1 MTSPASGADSAP
13 GPPGYAPI
21 PRSAPGPQS
30 VTGRAASPDATAG
43 GGNPRLGLALLVIAT
58 AQLMVVLD
66 GTIVNVALPHI
77 QRALGFS
84 GTGLEWVVNAYA
96 ITFGGLLL
104 LGGRAGDI
112 LGRRRVFVFGLLLFS
127 AASLLGGFAT
137 SQWWLLTARAV
148 QGVGGAVIAPT
159 ALALISTNFPQGAE
173 RNRAFSVYAAMAGA
187 GAAAGLVLGG
197 LLTTYA
203 SWRWVFFVNVPIGI
217 LIAASAPRVLTESP
231 RLPGRIDWAG
241 AVTGCGGV
249 ALLVYGLSKAATGAD
264 GVSHW
269 GDAQVVASLTAAV
282 VLLVSFVLIEMR
294 SSHPLLPM
302 RVLAD
307 RNRAGALLIMLCIAT
322 GLFGVF
328 FFLTLFIQTVLG
340 YSPIRAGIAF
350 LPFAVGV
357 VIGSALASP
366 LVARIGPRPLI
377 SAGAAM
383 VAGGMFWYS
392 RLTEHAGYASH
403 LLGPTLVSSFGLGLV
418 FVPLALV
425 ALHKVAEQDS
435 GVASSLLNTAQQVG
449 GAIGLALLGTVAWT
463 AVANS
468 VRTQVAAAAAGGP
481 GQSGA
486 AKAGQPL
493 PKPGSPPPA
502 SIYDHALTVGFSR
515 AFAVAAGIA
524 LLALLIAIAT
534 IRVRRQELAGA
545 APEPQ
550 QAAPQPAAPQPAA
563 PQPGIVQR
571 HEDRAVLAA
580 AVRPC
585 RLCLPAHHH
594 HPGGERRDDSGA
606 CERPGPTGVTVTSV
620 WARSRA
626 ERARSR
632 PGARAW
638 PELPGVS
645 LAWPRLP
652 AAAEVPPP
660 RR

>member
-21 PRSAPGPQS
+21 PRSAPGTQS
-30 VTGRAASPDATAG
+30 VTGRAASLGAMAG
-43 GGNPRLGLALLVIAT
+43 GGNRRLGLALLVIAT

-112 LGRRRVFVFGLLLFS
+112 LGRRRVFVSGLLLFS

-463 AVANS
+463 AVADS
-468 VRTQVAAAAAGGP
+468 VRTQVAAAA
-481 GQSGA
+481 
-486 AKAGQPL
+486 KAGRPL
-493 PKPGSPPPA
+493 PKPGTPPPA

-585 RLCLPAHHH
+585 RLC
-594 HPGGERRDDSGA
+594 
-606 CERPGPTGVTVTSV
+606 
-620 WARSRA
+620 
-626 ERARSR
+626 
-632 PGARAW
+632 
-638 PELPGVS
+638 
-645 LAWPRLP
+645 
-652 AAAEVPPP
+652 
-660 RR
+660 

>member
-1 MTSPASGADSAP
+1 VTSPASGADSAP
-13 GPPGYAPI
+13 GPPGYALSPQ
-21 PRSAPGPQS
+21 SAEGPQS
-30 VTGRAASPDATAG
+30 VTGRAASPGVAAG
-43 GGNPRLGLALLVIAT
+43 GGRLGLALLVIAT

-77 QRALGFS
+77 QQALGFS

-104 LGGRAGDI
+104 LGGRTGDI

-187 GAAAGLVLGG
+187 DAAAGLVLGG

-269 GDAQVVASLTAAV
+269 GDAQVVASLTTAV

-468 VRTQVAAAAAGGP
+468 VRTQVAAAA
-481 GQSGA
+481 
-486 AKAGQPL
+486 KAGQPL
-493 PKPGSPPPA
+493 PKPGTPPPA

-545 APEPQ
+545 VPEPQ
-550 QAAPQPAAPQPAA
+550 RAAPQPAAPQRAAPQPAA
-563 PQPGIVQR
+563 PQPGTVQR

-585 RLCLPAHHH
+585 RLC
-594 HPGGERRDDSGA
+594 
-606 CERPGPTGVTVTSV
+606 
-620 WARSRA
+620 
-626 ERARSR
+626 
-632 PGARAW
+632 
-638 PELPGVS
+638 
-645 LAWPRLP
+645 
-652 AAAEVPPP
+652 
-660 RR
+660 

>member
-1 MTSPASGADSAP
+1 
-13 GPPGYAPI
+13 
-21 PRSAPGPQS
+21 
-30 VTGRAASPDATAG
+30 VTGRAASPGATAG
-43 GGNPRLGLALLVIAT
+43 GGNRRLGLALLVIAT

-77 QRALGFS
+77 QQALGFS

-112 LGRRRVFVFGLLLFS
+112 LGRRRVFVSGLLLFS

-137 SQWWLLTARAV
+137 SQAWLLTARAV
-148 QGVGGAVIAPT
+148 QGAGGAVIAPT
-159 ALALISTNFPQGAE
+159 ALALISTNFPQGQE

-217 LIAASAPRVLTESP
+217 LIAVSAPRVLTESP

-392 RLTEHAGYASH
+392 RLTEHAGYVSH

-468 VRTQVAAAAAGGP
+468 VRTQVAAAA
-481 GQSGA
+481 
-486 AKAGQPL
+486 KAGQPL

-515 AFAVAAGIA
+515 AFLVAAGIA

-550 QAAPQPAAPQPAA
+550 QAAPQPAASQHAAVQPAA

-585 RLCLPAHHH
+585 RLC
-594 HPGGERRDDSGA
+594 
-606 CERPGPTGVTVTSV
+606 
-620 WARSRA
+620 
-626 ERARSR
+626 
-632 PGARAW
+632 
-638 PELPGVS
+638 
-645 LAWPRLP
+645 
-652 AAAEVPPP
+652 
-660 RR
+660 

>member
-1 MTSPASGADSAP
+1 MTSPASSADSAP

-21 PRSAPGPQS
+21 SQSAPGPQS
-30 VTGRAASPDATAG
+30 VTGRTSSPGVTAG
-43 GGNPRLGLALLVIAT
+43 GGSRRLGLALLVIAT

-84 GTGLEWVVNAYA
+84 GTGLEWVINAYA

-112 LGRRRVFVFGLLLFS
+112 LGRRRVLVFGLLLFS
-127 AASLLGGFAT
+127 GASLVGGFAT
-137 SQWWLLTARAV
+137 TQWWLLTARAV

-197 LLTTYA
+197 VLTTYA

-217 LIAASAPRVLTESP
+217 LVAAAAPRVLTESP
-231 RLPGRIDWAG
+231 RRPGRIDWAG

-269 GDAQVVASLTAAV
+269 GDAQVVTSLTASV

-307 RNRAGALLIMLCIAT
+307 RNRAGALLVMLCVAT

-357 VIGSALASP
+357 VIASTLASP

-377 SAGAAM
+377 VAGSAM

-425 ALHKVAEQDS
+425 ILHNVAEQDS

-449 GAIGLALLGTVAWT
+449 GAVGLALLGTVAWT

-468 VRTQVAAAAAGGP
+468 VRTQVAHAAA
-481 GQSGA
+481 
-486 AKAGQPL
+486 AGQPL
-493 PKPGSPPPA
+493 PKPGTPPA
-502 SIYDHALTVGFSR
+502 SIYNHALTVGFSR
-515 AFAVAAGIA
+515 GFVVAAGIA
-524 LLALLIAIAT
+524 LLALLIAIVT
-534 IRVRRQELAGA
+534 IRISRQELAGA

-550 QAAPQPAAPQPAA
+550 QAAPQPAALQPAASQPAA
-563 PQPGIVQR
+563 PQPGTVQQP
-571 HEDRAVLAA
+571 EDQAILAA
-580 AVRPC
+580 AARPC
-585 RLCLPAHHH
+585 RLC
-594 HPGGERRDDSGA
+594 
-606 CERPGPTGVTVTSV
+606 
-620 WARSRA
+620 
-626 ERARSR
+626 
-632 PGARAW
+632 
-638 PELPGVS
+638 
-645 LAWPRLP
+645 
-652 AAAEVPPP
+652 
-660 RR
+660 

>member
-1 MTSPASGADSAP
+1 VTSPASGADSAP
-13 GPPGYAPI
+13 GPPGYALGPQ
-21 PRSAPGPQS
+21 SAEGSQS
-30 VTGRAASPDATAG
+30 VTGRAASPGGAAG
-43 GGNPRLGLALLVIAT
+43 GGRLGLALLVIAT

-77 QRALGFS
+77 QEALGFS

-112 LGRRRVFVFGLLLFS
+112 LGRRRVFVSGLLLFS

-392 RLTEHAGYASH
+392 RLTEHAGYVSH

-468 VRTQVAAAAAGGP
+468 VRTQVAAAA
-481 GQSGA
+481 
-486 AKAGQPL
+486 KAGQPL

-515 AFAVAAGIA
+515 AFLVAAGIA

-550 QAAPQPAAPQPAA
+550 QAAPQPAASQHAAVQPAA

-585 RLCLPAHHH
+585 RLC
-594 HPGGERRDDSGA
+594 
-606 CERPGPTGVTVTSV
+606 
-620 WARSRA
+620 
-626 ERARSR
+626 
-632 PGARAW
+632 
-638 PELPGVS
+638 
-645 LAWPRLP
+645 
-652 AAAEVPPP
+652 
-660 RR
+660 

>member
-1 MTSPASGADSAP
+1 VTSPASGADSAP

-21 PRSAPGPQS
+21 PRPTPGPQS
-30 VTGRAASPDATAG
+30 VTGRAASPGATAG
-43 GGNPRLGLALLVIAT
+43 GGNRRLGLALLVIAT

-77 QRALGFS
+77 QQALGFS

-112 LGRRRVFVFGLLLFS
+112 LGRRRVFVVGLLLFS

-197 LLTTYA
+197 LLTSYA

-392 RLTEHAGYASH
+392 RLTEHAGYVSH

-468 VRTQVAAAAAGGP
+468 VRTQVAAAA
-481 GQSGA
+481 
-486 AKAGQPL
+486 KAGQPL

-502 SIYDHALTVGFSR
+502 SIYDHALAVGFSR

-550 QAAPQPAAPQPAA
+550 QAAPQPAAPQHAAGQPAA

-585 RLCLPAHHH
+585 RLC
-594 HPGGERRDDSGA
+594 
-606 CERPGPTGVTVTSV
+606 
-620 WARSRA
+620 
-626 ERARSR
+626 
-632 PGARAW
+632 
-638 PELPGVS
+638 
-645 LAWPRLP
+645 
-652 AAAEVPPP
+652 
-660 RR
+660 

>member
-1 MTSPASGADSAP
+1 VTSPASGADSAP
-13 GPPGYAPI
+13 ALPDYTSI
-21 PRSAPGPQS
+21 PRSALGPQS
-30 VTGRAASPDATAG
+30 VTGRAASPAATAG
-43 GGNPRLGLALLVIAT
+43 DRRLGLALVLIAT

-112 LGRRRVFVFGLLLFS
+112 LGRRRVFIFGLLLFS
-127 AASLLGGFAT
+127 AASLLGGLAT

-148 QGVGGAVIAPT
+148 QGAGGAVIAPT

-197 LLTTYA
+197 VLTSYA

-217 LIAASAPRVLTESP
+217 LMAAAAPRVLTESP
-231 RLPGRIDWAG
+231 RRPGRIDWAG

-269 GDAQVVASLTAAV
+269 GDAQVIASLTASV
-282 VLLVSFVLIEMR
+282 VLLASFVLIELR

-302 RVLAD
+302 RILRD
-307 RNRAGALLIMLCIAT
+307 RNRTGSYLIMLCIAT
-322 GLFGVF
+322 GLFGLF

-357 VIGSALASP
+357 VAASTLASP

-377 SAGAAM
+377 LAGAAM
-383 VAGGMFWYS
+383 VAGGTFWFS
-392 RLTEHAGYASH
+392 RLTEHAGYAGP
-403 LLGPTLVSSFGLGLV
+403 LLGPMLVSSFGLGLV

-425 ALHKVAEQDS
+425 SLHNVAEQDT

-449 GAIGLALLGTVAWT
+449 GAVGLALLGTVAWT

-468 VRTQVAAAAAGGP
+468 VRTQVAAAAN
-481 GQSGA
+481 
-486 AKAGQPL
+486 AGQPL
-493 PKPGSPPPA
+493 PKPGTPPPA
-502 SIYDHALTVGFSR
+502 SIYNHALTVGFSR
-515 AFAVAAGIA
+515 GFVVAAGIA
-524 LLALLIAIAT
+524 LLALLIGIVT
-534 IRVRRQELAGA
+534 IRISRQELAGA
-545 APEPQ
+545 VPEPQ
-550 QAAPQPAAPQPAA
+550 QAAPQPAAPQPVT
-563 PQPGIVQR
+563 VQQL
-571 HEDRAVLAA
+571 EDRAALAA
-580 AVRPC
+580 AARPC
-585 RLCLPAHHH
+585 RLC
-594 HPGGERRDDSGA
+594 
-606 CERPGPTGVTVTSV
+606 
-620 WARSRA
+620 
-626 ERARSR
+626 
-632 PGARAW
+632 
-638 PELPGVS
+638 
-645 LAWPRLP
+645 
-652 AAAEVPPP
+652 
-660 RR
+660 

>member
-21 PRSAPGPQS
+21 PRSASPG
-30 VTGRAASPDATAG
+30 VTAG
-43 GGNPRLGLALLVIAT
+43 GGNRRLGLALLVIAT

-77 QRALGFS
+77 QQALGFS

-112 LGRRRVFVFGLLLFS
+112 LGRRRVFVSGLLLFS

-137 SQWWLLTARAV
+137 SQAWLLTARAV
-148 QGVGGAVIAPT
+148 QGAGGAVIAPT
-159 ALALISTNFPQGAE
+159 ALALISTNFPQGQE

-217 LIAASAPRVLTESP
+217 LIAVSAPRVLTESP

-302 RVLAD
+302 RVLAE

-357 VIGSALASP
+357 VIGSGLASP

-377 SAGAAM
+377 VTGAAM

-468 VRTQVAAAAAGGP
+468 VRTQVAAAA
-481 GQSGA
+481 
-486 AKAGQPL
+486 KAGQPL
-493 PKPGSPPPA
+493 PKPGIPPPE
-502 SIYDHALTVGFSR
+502 SIYDHALAVGFSR
-515 AFAVAAGIA
+515 GFLVSAGIA

-550 QAAPQPAAPQPAA
+550 QAAVQPAAPQHAAVQPAA

-585 RLCLPAHHH
+585 RLC
-594 HPGGERRDDSGA
+594 
-606 CERPGPTGVTVTSV
+606 
-620 WARSRA
+620 
-626 ERARSR
+626 
-632 PGARAW
+632 
-638 PELPGVS
+638 
-645 LAWPRLP
+645 
-652 AAAEVPPP
+652 
-660 RR
+660 

>member
-13 GPPGYAPI
+13 GPPGYARI
-21 PRSAPGPQS
+21 PQSTPGLQS
-30 VTGRAASPDATAG
+30 VTGRAASPGVTAG
-43 GGNPRLGLALLVIAT
+43 GGSRRLGLALLVIAT

-77 QRALGFS
+77 QRALDFS

-112 LGRRRVFVFGLLLFS
+112 LGRRRVFVSGLLLFS
-127 AASLLGGFAT
+127 AASLFGGFAT
-137 SQWWLLTARAV
+137 SQEWLLTARAV
-148 QGVGGAVIAPT
+148 QGAGGAVIAPT
-159 ALALISTNFPQGAE
+159 ALALISTNFPQGQE

-217 LIAASAPRVLTESP
+217 VVAAAAPRVLTESP

-264 GVSHW
+264 GISHW

-302 RVLAD
+302 RVLAE

-340 YSPIRAGIAF
+340 YSPIRAGVAF

-357 VIGSALASP
+357 VIGSGLASP

-377 SAGAAM
+377 VAGAAM

-403 LLGPTLVSSFGLGLV
+403 LLGPTLVSSLGLGLV

-425 ALHKVAEQDS
+425 ALYKVAEQDS

-468 VRTQVAAAAAGGP
+468 IRTQVAAAAAGGP
-481 GQSGA
+481 GQSNA
-486 AKAGQPL
+486 AKAAQPL
-493 PKPGSPPPA
+493 PKPGTPPPV
-502 SIYDHALTVGFSR
+502 SIYNHALTVGFSR
-515 AFAVAAGIA
+515 AFEVAAGIA

-550 QAAPQPAAPQPAA
+550 QAAPQPAAPQRTAVQPAA

-585 RLCLPAHHH
+585 RLC
-594 HPGGERRDDSGA
+594 
-606 CERPGPTGVTVTSV
+606 
-620 WARSRA
+620 
-626 ERARSR
+626 
-632 PGARAW
+632 
-638 PELPGVS
+638 
-645 LAWPRLP
+645 
-652 AAAEVPPP
+652 
-660 RR
+660 